1 MHASRLARM
10 RVHGSCNILEPELTR
25 LEMAT
30 SKNGFGFG
38 FCDGEDGELTHH
50 FWSLSSGDV
59 EHGP

>member
-1 MHASRLARM
+1 M